1 MLIDPNSPSGLR
13 LAGVFCRELGVA
25 GKKHQNPKTL
35 AEWAEVMGG
44 ILAASGM
51 AYDEFREMLIWA
63 LRDHD
68 RYGNPFTADNLRM
81 AALARD
87 PVNAVRSF
95 ERQFD
100 NIVIHWTIKKKLL
113 EEEGF
118 EEWLDEQEYVWV
130 DEAFADLYAE
140 DWQCPDCLALP
151 CREDDDQML
160 CLDCWD
166 EANEPDSSE
175 SCLTPEWEGSTFVE
189 HDITKAW
196 DD

>member
-1 MLIDPNSPSGLR
+1 LLFYSR
-13 LAGVFCRELGVA
+13 
-25 GKKHQNPKTL
+25 K
-35 AEWAEVMGG
+35 
-44 ILAASGM
+44 
-51 AYDEFREMLIWA
+51 
-63 LRDHD
+63 
-68 RYGNPFTADNLRM
+68 
-81 AALARD
+81 RD

-100 NIVIHWTIKKKLL
+100 NIVIYWTIKKKFL

-140 DWQCPDCLALP
+140 DWECPDCQALP
-151 CREDDDQML
+151 YREDDDQML

-175 SCLTPEWEGSTFVE
+175 SCLTPEWEGSSFVE
-189 HDITKAW
+189 HDITRAW
-196 DD
+196 DDQSRDHAQATGWHQFRPDAPNPSILRSKSPTK